1 MEIAPFFLIDPAD
14 AEQPERSMRAIGE
27 AILLSR
33 SAVLGEIADAV
44 VFPLGPEAS
53 FLTGAELSVDG
64 GRRCEGLYW
73 RVGKLPAI
81 AETDALL
88 LRTARHRSFRYA
100 RQGAQRRDHCM
111 STSLMKAGVM
121 MTMNSTG
128 RKNRIIGTVSFG
140 GRAAAF
146 FSASF
151 MRWSRL
157 SWASVR
163 KAVPSG
169 VP

>member
-1 MEIAPFFLIDPAD
+1 MIAA
-14 AEQPERSMRAIGE
+14 
-27 AILLSR
+27 
-33 SAVLGEIADAV
+33 AVM
-44 VFPLGPEAS
+44 FPLGPEAS
-53 FLTGAELSVDG
+53 ILTGAELPVDG
-64 GRRCEGLYW
+64 GRCCEGLYW
-73 RVGKLPAI
+73 RVGKA
-81 AETDALL
+81 AGNRWNDALL
-88 LRTARHRSFRYA
+88 LRAARHRSFRYA
-100 RQGAQRRDHCM
+100 RRRAHRHNHCM